1 VDRESS
7 SLSPSCAH
15 SASPPVLS
23 GRFCRLQLT
32 SPFSIPSLR
41 LLWFRQSVPD
51 DFSTFGYLICRLL
64 HSAAWEA
71 PGRSSPQFPPDHAPS
86 TTAFAY
92 SMASTF
98 AGGTSSQ
105 TSSMLGFGPAATAP
119 FFGSSGEQQSQRLQQ
134 YYQSPQRQQPAP
146 AMPHTER
153 PSAPGRRS
161 GKVKF
166 FDTQK
171 VSAVTRSGCLASVSP
186 SAWQP
191 FSNPRTGAVVGP
203 MNRSIGFL
211 TEWQPGLSPLRTS
224 SP

>member
-1 VDRESS
+1 MCTQRQSASPQRTLLPSATYLSFLYTLASS
-7 SLSPSCAH
+7 SLVPSVCARRFQH
-15 SASPPVLS
+15 LWLSHLPAPPQ
-23 GRFCRLQLT
+23 R
-32 SPFSIPSLR
+32 SLG
-41 LLWFRQSVPD
+41 S
-51 DFSTFGYLICRLL
+51 S
-64 HSAAWEA
+64 
-71 PGRSSPQFPPDHAPS
+71 GRSSPQFPPDHAPS

-203 MNRSIGFL
+203 MNRSIGSL
-211 TEWQPGLSPLRTS
+211 TEWQPGLSPLRTP